1 MCETSSRAIGRPRW
15 GWLYGATV
23 SPLAALA
30 VVEMLTPPNV
40 LRTVLR
46 YTLTLATLA
55 GMAFWIRASRAA
67 FDLQEWCECAAGTI
81 TVRVI
86 ESRRP
91 VGGEW
96 PDPLEPAPAF
106 ADAEHELVHH

>member
-1 MCETSSRAIGRPRW
+1 MCETSARTVGRPRW
-15 GWLYGATV
+15 GWLYAATLP
-23 SPLAALA
+23 PLAALA
-30 VVEMLTPPNV
+30 VVETTTPPNV

-46 YTLTLATLA
+46 YALALA
-55 GMAFWIRASRAA
+55 ALAAMALWIRANRAA
-67 FDLQEWCECAAGTI
+67 FDLQDWCECAAGTI

-91 VGGEW
+91 AASER

-106 ADAEHELVHH
+106 ADAEPELTHR